1 VFSGES
7 LSSCLAYTKEQV
19 LALYWESFRQ
29 EARGKLLDINNIM
42 VTKADSDSRKE
53 VIRELQQQAHPFDPE
68 SEDDMDQS
76 NMNELKK
83 VIDPGAII
91 A

>member
-1 VFSGES
+1 VFQGET

-42 VTKADSDSRKE
+42 VTKADADSRKE
-53 VIRELQQQAHPFDPE
+53 VIRELQLQAYPFDPDTA
-68 SEDDMDQS
+68 DDMDHS
-76 NMNELKK
+76 TMDELKANLQL
-83 VIDPGAII
+83 GGLLG
-91 A
+91 